1 MLEAWAVA
9 TDEGRVE
16 TTTAVKIYRPSIES
30 RKVYSPRESENA
42 NNEALLAT
50 FLTWLKDVERFR
62 TSVMNVFSE
71 ERVKVMAIKSVK
83 YLWS

>member
-9 TDEGRVE
+9 TDEGTFE
-16 TTTAVKIYRPSIES
+16 MTTAEIDCPSIES
-30 RKVYSPRESENA
+30 RKVYSRRESENA

-62 TSVMNVFSE
+62 TFVMNVFL
-71 ERVKVMAIKSVK
+71 KKG
-83 YLWS
+83 